1 MDNRPVEN
9 DPWKPLELFDP
20 EQTDTY
26 EKLVGKAEQES
37 GPTLA
42 GIMAESLVPVLA
54 SKDPALL
61 AHFLVV
67 VRIMQSKG
75 VYALASPLSTL
86 TFLLRTGNLSAG
98 KTFLHVLENAF
109 SQEMNYNQCKQVASR
124 LAQDCL
130 RFPDHKKTWMMKA
143 LCRVIRQDV
152 MLAEPFID
160 SLKGDLEFLDHQGL
174 SAFVAMGLEKYQKN
188 PDAGEKFFSLKTQA
202 AREACLELQSVVPLK
217 QVQHRLNRYIQAS
230 TGLPLRVRPI
240 TAMPNLPVDI
250 HMDEPCVLSD
260 GRYLYLPEE
269 IHMGGRE
276 AGWNLYK
283 VLARLEAGYD
293 EFQTF
298 AFDLHKAL
306 DRCRAEDVTMV
317 LPKEEQIAAVMSMDL
332 SDMER
337 FFHLFP
343 NPRLASDLFTVFEH
357 GRIRALMH
365 RKNPG
370 VIRQAAVYLQ
380 QSCDRR
386 IQRAGPEAVLLPL
399 YAAVA
404 VHPESTKNDSRNP
417 LPFVNR
423 FSEQFFRSIQK
434 DDTVEAIAGL
444 VLSSYHEVKSFLQMV
459 TGNAEEYPPA
469 AIPFNRSLRPELHAG
484 TASLQQKKAEQIQRI
499 FHTKGI
505 RTYRS
510 DIQKKLDEHS
520 GNLSRDDIRALALH
534 PEETGPQAEETIRN
548 IIISVQRE
556 LFLDKRPEE
565 GLIFQEQGSYPS
577 FRYHEW
583 DMEQGD
589 YLEDHVLVREKQIPE
604 KQGTFY
610 ADTVALH
617 HGLIRR
623 IRHSFELLKPEGLTI
638 LRRWI
643 EGDEFDYRAMLDFA
657 IEKKIGLTPS
667 ERIYMKR
674 IKQVRDVSVLV
685 LVDLSRSTANL
696 AAGTDKSV
704 LTIEKEAIVLLCEA
718 LTVVG
723 DAFSIAGFSG
733 TGRLGVDYFSIK
745 EFHEEMKETV
755 RQRIHAMQ
763 PLRSTRLGAA
773 IRHASSRLAYRDS
786 KVRLLLIISDGFPN
800 DNGYKQE
807 YAIQDTRKALLEA
820 RSKNL
825 FTHSITV
832 NITGSAQLDHLY
844 GKLHHSVIS
853 DVCELPDKLL
863 RIYGN
868 LTR

>member
-1 MDNRPVEN
+1 MDIRPVKN
-9 DPWKPLELFDP
+9 DPWKTLERFDP

-26 EKLVGKAEQES
+26 ETLVGKAEQES

-61 AHFLVV
+61 EHFLAV
-67 VRIMQSKG
+67 VRIIQSKG
-75 VYALASPLSTL
+75 VYALVSPLSTL
-86 TFLLRTGNLSAG
+86 TFLLHAGNLSAG
-98 KTFLHVLENAF
+98 KAFLHVLENAF
-109 SQEMNYNQCKQVASR
+109 SQEMNYNQCKQVANL

-152 MLAEPFID
+152 LLAEPFID
-160 SLKGDLEFLDHQGL
+160 SLKGDLGFLDHEGL
-174 SAFVAMGLEKYQKN
+174 SVFVDMGLEKYKRN
-188 PDAGEKFFSLKTQA
+188 PDAGVKFFSLKTQTA
-202 AREACLELQSVVPLK
+202 LEACLGLQRIVPLK

-240 TAMPNLPVDI
+240 SSMPKIPAGINPE
-250 HMDEPCVLSD
+250 EPCVISD
-260 GRYLYLPEE
+260 GRYIYLPEE
-269 IHMGGRE
+269 IHMDDRESGR
-276 AGWNLYK
+276 NLYK
-283 VLARLEAGYD
+283 VLVRLEAGYY

-298 AFDLHKAL
+298 EFDLHKAL
-306 DRCRAEDVTMV
+306 DRCRAEDLTIV
-317 LPKEEQIAAVMSMDL
+317 LPKEEQIASVMSMDL

-343 NPRLASDLFTVFEH
+343 NPCLASDLFTVFEH
-357 GRIRALMH
+357 GRIRALMN
-365 RKNPG
+365 RTNPG
-370 VIRQAAVYLQ
+370 VTRQAGFYLR
-380 QSCDRR
+380 QSYEKS
-386 IQRAGPEAVLLPL
+386 IQSAGPEAVLLQL
-399 YAAVA
+399 YATLA
-404 VHPESTKNDSRNP
+404 VHPESAQDDGRHSP
-417 LPFVNR
+417 AFVKCL
-423 FSEQFFRSIQK
+423 SERFFRTIQK
-434 DDTVEAIAGL
+434 DETVEAIAGL
-444 VLSSYHEVKSFLQMV
+444 VLSSYHDVNSFLQ
-459 TGNAEEYPPA
+459 TANENSA
-469 AIPFNRSLRPELHAG
+469 AYQQITIPFGRSLRPDLHAG
-484 TASLQQKKAEQIQRI
+484 TVSLQRKKAEQIQRI
-499 FHTKGI
+499 FHAQGI

-510 DIQKKLDEHS
+510 DIQKKLDEHA

-534 PEETGPQAEETIRN
+534 AEETIRD
-548 IIISVQRE
+548 IMISVQRE
-556 LFLDKRPEE
+556 LSLDKRPEE

-583 DMEQGD
+583 DMEHGD

-604 KQGTFY
+604 QQGTFY
-610 ADTVALH
+610 ADTVSLH
-617 HGLIRR
+617 QGLIRR
-623 IRHSFELLKPEGLTI
+623 IRHSFELLKPEGLAI

-643 EGDEFDYRAMLDFA
+643 EGDEFDYRSMLDYA

-667 ERIYMKR
+667 ERIYIKR

-685 LVDLSRSTANL
+685 LVDLSRSTANPV
-696 AAGTDKSV
+696 AGTDKSV

-723 DAFSIAGFSG
+723 DSFSIAGFSG
-733 TGRLGVDYFSIK
+733 TGRLGVDYYPVK
-745 EFHEEMKETV
+745 AFHEDMKETV

-773 IRHASSRLAYRDS
+773 IRHASSQLAQRDA

-800 DNGYKQE
+800 DNGYKQD

-820 RSKNL
+820 RSGNL

-832 NITGSAQLDHLY
+832 NVTGGPQWDRLY
-844 GKLHHSVIS
+844 GKLHHSVIA